1 MGTPPEGYSSMAGA
15 VGPVFVAGCPRSGTS
30 ALSWA
35 IAAHPLYWTSVE
47 THYLYYLLRDRF
59 LMDVY
64 ARSCVNGSWLEVH
77 SVSPEEFLRH
87 LGVGLDQMMRTRSGG
102 LQWVDG
108 SPENLLVGKELLT
121 MYPEAQI
128 IQVVRDPIEVCL
140 SMMASGF
147 GEAWASDLETAIQTW
162 CHYAKVGLKLAL
174 TYPDHVLVVRHS
186 DMIHNRQTVATKLG
200 RRLRLDGVEEISR
213 FLATTKVNS
222 SFDPNSYVESS
233 PYRPSSGAVRE
244 PTEFLDRYGS
254 VIAAATTEL
263 LAAFDQFCLSDQG
276 FRS

>member
-1 MGTPPEGYSSMAGA
+1 MADA

-47 THYLYYLLRDRF
+47 THYFYYLLRDQF
-59 LMDVY
+59 LLDVH

-77 SVSPEEFLRH
+77 GVSPGEFLGR
-87 LGVGLDQMMRTRSGG
+87 LGVGLDQMMRMRSSG

-147 GEAWASDLETAIQTW
+147 GEAWASDLEAAIQTW

-174 TYPDHVLVVRHS
+174 TYPDHVLVVRHL
-186 DMIHNRQTVATKLG
+186 DMAQNGQAVAAMLG
-200 RRLRLDGVEEISR
+200 QRLQLDGVEEISR
-213 FLATTKVNS
+213 FLTTTKVNS

-233 PYRPSSGAVRE
+233 PYRPSAGAVRE
-244 PTEFLDRYGS
+244 PAEFRDRYGS
-254 VIAAATTEL
+254 VITAATTGLSE
-263 LAAFDQFCLSDQG
+263 AFDQLCLSDHG